1 MENELT
7 SIDQSTDFL
16 CPNCGASA
24 FEVMGTQWDSENG
37 SAADGEEVLVMRCL
51 DCLHL
56 FCHRLEEESSGI
68 VASASQS
75 IEREGDARK
84 ASLG

>member
-7 SIDQSTDFL
+7 NIDQSTDFL
-16 CPNCGASA
+16 CPSCGASA

-37 SAADGEEVLVMRCL
+37 STGDGGELLVMRCL

-56 FCHRLEEESSGI
+56 FCHRLEGEPSGVVAREFSST
-68 VASASQS
+68 
-75 IEREGDARK
+75 EREDGAEQ
-84 ASLG
+84 APTE